1 MIANKRMC
9 IHPKDVQRITG
20 YSERFGRK
28 LLAKI
33 KKSLNKEPHH
43 YISVDEFCAYTGL
56 GKDEVLLYLID

>member
-9 IHPKDVQRITG
+9 IYPKDIQRITG

-28 LLAKI
+28 LLTRI
-33 KKSLNKEPHH
+33 KKSLNKESHH

-56 GKDEVLLYLID
+56 VKGQVLLYLID